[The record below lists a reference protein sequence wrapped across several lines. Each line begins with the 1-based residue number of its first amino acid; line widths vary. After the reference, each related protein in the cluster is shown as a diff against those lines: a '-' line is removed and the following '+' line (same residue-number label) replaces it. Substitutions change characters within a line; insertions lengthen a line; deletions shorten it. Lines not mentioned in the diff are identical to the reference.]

1 MTSRAGNP
9 SVLTTHL
16 RHISTPRP
24 YSAATEHSF
33 LTAAGLG
40 TLPPSLLSLWLAQDR
55 LYAAH
60 AYPAFIGR
68 MLAAIPFS
76 SLDALDSERERK
88 NQEVV
93 RVLTGALANVVR
105 EVEFFG
111 NVAAAHGLRLE
122 VWKERKGTRDYTAEM
137 ARIGAEGRIEDAVVF
152 LWAME
157 QVSISGSEWSVR

>member
-1 MTSRAGNP
+1 
-9 SVLTTHL
+9 
-16 RHISTPRP
+16 
-24 YSAATEHSF
+24 
-33 LTAAGLG
+33 
-40 TLPPSLLSLWLAQDR
+40 
-55 LYAAH
+55 
-60 AYPAFIGR
+60 